1 MVLKL
6 YNTFGRKKQVFKS
19 IKKNEVG
26 IYTCGLTVYNYG
38 HIGNYRAFVSS
49 DILARFLEYGG
60 YKVRKVVNI
69 TDVDDKTIKGS
80 IEKNESLNEYTKKYE
95 KAFFEDEK
103 KLNIKKAYKYPRA
116 TKHIK
121 EMVEIIS
128 KLMDKKIAY
137 KVEDGIYFD
146 ISKFKNY
153 GKLSGVKI
161 EKLKEGAS
169 ERVEKDEYEK
179 ENAND
184 FALWKFYDNEDG
196 EVFWKTKLGKG
207 RPGWHI
213 ECSAMSTKYLGDNF
227 DIHTGGID
235 LVFPHHENEIA
246 QSEPCTNKKLANYW
260 IHNEWMMI
268 DGKKMSKSLGNYYTI
283 RDIIDMGYDPLSL
296 RYFYLT
302 GNYRTQLNFTLENL
316 KNTENSLKRLRNILS
331 ETKDDKILNK
341 KYLKAFELA
350 MDNDLDTVTALQVLW
365 KLIRDEKAKG
375 KIRTIKEMDKI
386 LGLDLLKKESVEIP
400 GEVMKLV
407 EERNQARANRSWG
420 KADDIRKK
428 INKLGFRIDDTKK
441 GSKVSTIKKY

>member
-400 GEVMKLV
+400 DEVMKLV

-428 INKLGFRIDDTKK
+428 INKLGFKIDDTKK